1 MPLDH
6 IPQEELM
13 TKALVLASQFK
24 TALALRC
31 LLMTRGFTVTVC
43 STLQEGKKVLGEAN
57 FQLILIDI
65 HKQDEN
71 AFDFVRNMRNNGSFL
86 PVLYVGE
93 RSYQDALIM
102 GTTGLDEFLL
112 KPLNLKLFDRALR
125 KTMAKFE
132 NNQKPLLYGGISL
145 DEHHRTLSV
154 KDKMVNLG
162 KLEVQ
167 ILSLLARKA
176 GSVVT
181 LEKFQTMVEKEGVR
195 FNTKIFYHI
204 SCLRKKLEDAGIK
217 TLQINF
223 VKDGYRLDVF

>member
-1 MPLDH
+1 
-6 IPQEELM
+6 M

-24 TALALRC
+24 TGLALRC

-43 STLQEGKKVLGEAN
+43 SSLKEGKKLLGEAH

-86 PVLYVGE
+86 PVLFVGE

-112 KPLNLKLFDRALR
+112 KPLNLRLFDRALR
-125 KTMAKFE
+125 KTMAKAE

-145 DEHHRTLSV
+145 DEHHRILSV

-162 KLEVQ
+162 KLEMK

-181 LEKFQTMVEKEGVR
+181 LEKIQSIVEKEGVR
-195 FNTKIFYHI
+195 FNTRIFYHI
-204 SCLRKKLEDAGIK
+204 SCLRKKLEDAGIN

-223 VKDGYRLDVF
+223 VKDGYRLDVV